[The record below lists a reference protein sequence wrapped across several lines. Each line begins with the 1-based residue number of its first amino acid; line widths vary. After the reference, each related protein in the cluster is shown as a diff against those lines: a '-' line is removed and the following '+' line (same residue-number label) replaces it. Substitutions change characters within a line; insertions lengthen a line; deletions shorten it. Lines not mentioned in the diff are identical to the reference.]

1 MGTGL
6 NHFAFLNRAPFKAAG
21 GFLFL
26 LGALILPNP
35 LQSARANG
43 DTRAL
48 NMYHNHTGEQ
58 INIVYKRDGRYDLG
72 ALKQLDWFLR
82 DWRKNEAIQ
91 MDPRLLDLVWEVNRD
106 LNAKAPVHIICGYR
120 SEGTNNML
128 HSRSRGV
135 ALHSQHTLGRAMD
148 VAIPGVATERLRE
161 MGMVKQKGG
170 VGFYPTSGTPF
181 VHLDVGSVRAWPR
194 MTTDQLARLFPS
206 GQTLH
211 LPSDGPPLDGYNI
224 ALARLGRDG
233 KRNESAPLLAY
244 NEENTG
250 PGEVLRSAETLG
262 ASMTVASLAPVKPE
276 PPKISSV
283 AIPMPM
289 PRPASLAQ
297 MAMLVP
303 EPQMRPV
310 ILTASNLPA
319 PKIELTPLHYDA
331 RATAGFFRPVAA
343 ERSGSL
349 TAPQMKLAASYLEAP
364 VTKTIASR
372 KWIRVS
378 GLRGAQVKLAQ
389 N

>member
-1 MGTGL
+1 M
-6 NHFAFLNRAPFKAAG
+6 NHFAFLNRKLFKAAG
-21 GFLFL
+21 GALFL
-26 LGALILPNP
+26 LAAFIVPNP

-58 INIVYKRDGRYDLG
+58 INIIYKRDGRYDLD

-82 DWRKNEAIQ
+82 DWRKGESTQ
-91 MDPRLLDLVWEVNRD
+91 MDPRLLDLVWEVTRD
-106 LNAKAPVHIICGYR
+106 LGAKAPVHIICGYR

-128 HSRSRGV
+128 HARSRGV

-148 VAIPGVATERLRE
+148 IAIPGIATETLRE

-233 KRNESAPLLAY
+233 KRNEGAPLLAF
-244 NEENTG
+244 NEEE
-250 PGEVLRSAETLG
+250 PVA
-262 ASMTVASLAPVKPE
+262 VASLAPMKLGPS
-276 PPKISSV
+276 KILSA
-283 AIPMPM
+283 AIPAPM
-289 PRPASLAQ
+289 PRPAALTQ
-297 MAMLVP
+297 TAMLVP
-303 EPQMRPV
+303 EPQMRPA

-331 RATAGFFRPVAA
+331 GATAGFFKPVTI
-343 ERSGSL
+343 ERAGNL

-364 VTKTIASR
+364 VTKTIAPR
-372 KWIRVS
+372 KWIKVS
-378 GLRGAQVKLAQ
+378 ALRGAQVKLAQ